1 MVFLNVP
8 DNRTDIFALV
18 SLEVGRA
25 LRCVTG
31 SGSDWWLFGHD
42 GESGRS
48 HPVIVDQSSVGKR
61 AIEVNQAFVM
71 NSWDTWWW
79 KGQVRFR

>member
-8 DNRTDIFALV
+8 DNCTDIFALV

-31 SGSDWWLFGHD
+31 SGSDWWLFEHD
-42 GESGRS
+42 GQSGRS

-61 AIEVNQAFVM
+61 AIEVY
-71 NSWDTWWW
+71 
-79 KGQVRFR
+79 